1 MSLIVYHSTM
11 HPLVLI
17 TCCHYIQTQ
26 PSTTVDTMSNTDH
39 VILVVIRIV
48 HLLSVNTQTLNVRRH
63 LPAWVDNVVRVQV
76 LSVGDAAAT
85 HTHTHTSVAAR
96 YTPTILLLL
105 AYTVLQHCV
114 LLLYLLNV
122 WKWLETAQVWLPR
135 HIQPQWVQPLT
146 RYEYKLT
153 AEMMCLSLRH
163 TPFDPYN
170 IATTIENIRFAGL
183 HKHVSTST
191 AVNKYNAS
199 MYLLAPWQ
207 TSKTGSDVC
216 CVLQQPCVDRSK
228 WISCVAGWRGMQ
240 LLGCKICLPCIQLC
254 RRY

>member
-85 HTHTHTSVAAR
+85 HTHTHKCSSKIHTNHTAAAGLYSTAALCPTSLPAECMEMTGNSSSVIT
-96 YTPTILLLL
+96 TPHSASMGSAIDKIWVQTHRGDDVPLTE
-105 AYTVLQHCV
+105 AYSLWSIQHC
-114 LLLYLLNV
+114 NHN
-122 WKWLETAQVWLPR
+122 WKHTFCRLAQ
-135 HIQPQWVQPLT
+135 
-146 RYEYKLT
+146 
-153 AEMMCLSLRH
+153 A
-163 TPFDPYN
+163 
-170 IATTIENIRFAGL
+170 
-183 HKHVSTST
+183 
-191 AVNKYNAS
+191 
-199 MYLLAPWQ
+199 
-207 TSKTGSDVC
+207 
-216 CVLQQPCVDRSK
+216 
-228 WISCVAGWRGMQ
+228 
-240 LLGCKICLPCIQLC
+240 CI
-254 RRY
+254 Y